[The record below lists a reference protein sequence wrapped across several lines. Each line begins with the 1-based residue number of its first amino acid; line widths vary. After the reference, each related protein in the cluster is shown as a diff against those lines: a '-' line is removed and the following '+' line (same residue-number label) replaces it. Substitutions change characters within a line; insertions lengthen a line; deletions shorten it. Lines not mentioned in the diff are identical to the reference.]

1 MAGFKSLTSRHG
13 GLGLPLLAGLFVYA
27 TTLAAARRVISDPD
41 PYLHIA
47 VGRWIIAHGAVPH
60 HDPFSN
66 SMPNAPWVPHEWL
79 AEVATAWLYDHWG
92 WAGLVVATAICFA
105 ATITILVHF
114 LLRYLT
120 PSHVLI
126 AAIGTW
132 GLCYVHL
139 LARPHIFVWP
149 LLALWVAGLV
159 AARSKER
166 APPLLMALIIVV
178 WANLHGSFVL
188 GLGLAAIFALEA
200 LLEAQDK
207 PTLWRAARNWMLFLA
222 VSFAAGLATPNGI
235 AGLIF
240 PFQFARMNAILSM
253 VQEWRSP
260 DFQDAQPLEFY
271 LMLLLVGVLLIGIK
285 LPVMRIVLLVLL
297 LHMAL
302 GHRRNVE
309 YLGLILPMIAAPAL
323 SSQLQA
329 YSFPRFDKMLAGLTA
344 LTDRTAAMLAAVLA
358 LAVGVGFVRFS
369 TVSDPAPYSPQKA
382 VAFAQDHRLTGPV
395 FNDYVFGDYLIFA
408 GVAPFVD
415 GRADMYGNDFIA
427 RFRSPENIPTLLVQ
441 YKISWMLL
449 EPGGP
454 KAALMNFLPGWRR
467 AYADDVAVIY
477 VRSDDAAGR

>member
-1 MAGFKSLTSRHG
+1 
-13 GLGLPLLAGLFVYA
+13 
-27 TTLAAARRVISDPD
+27 
-41 PYLHIA
+41 
-47 VGRWIIAHGAVPH
+47 
-60 HDPFSN
+60 
-66 SMPNAPWVPHEWL
+66 
-79 AEVATAWLYDHWG
+79 
-92 WAGLVVATAICFA
+92 
-105 ATITILVHF
+105 
-114 LLRYLT
+114 
-120 PSHVLI
+120 
-126 AAIGTW
+126 
-132 GLCYVHL
+132 
-139 LARPHIFVWP
+139 
-149 LLALWVAGLV
+149 LWVAGLV
-159 AARSKER
+159 AARSEER

-207 PTLWRAARNWMLFLA
+207 PALWRAARNWMLFLA

-285 LPVMRIVLLVLL
+285 LPVIRIVLLVLL

-329 YSFPRFDKMLAGLTA
+329 YSFTRFDKMLAGFAA

-358 LAVGVGFVRFS
+358 LVLGVGFVRFS
-369 TVSDPAPYSPQKA
+369 TVSDPGPYSPQKA
-382 VAFAQDHRLTGPV
+382 VAFAQEHRLTGPV
-395 FNDYVFGDYLIFA
+395 FNDYVFGDYLVFA

-427 RFRSPENIPTLLVQ
+427 RFRSTENVPALLAQ
-441 YKISWMLL
+441 YKISWTLL
-449 EPGGP
+449 DPGGP
-454 KAALMNFLPGWRR
+454 KAALMNFLPGWQR
-467 AYADDVAVIY
+467 AYADYVAVIY
-477 VRSDDAAGR
+477 VRSEDAAGR